1 MSPVET
7 ACPYCRTPLLLP
19 RGGSFACQRCRRSF
33 RYYPVAPSVAPAD
46 PCASVQSAG
55 EVSCALHSNNRAAG
69 NCERCGDFMC
79 PLCAVEVEGRSYCT
93 RCFDLLYQRGA
104 FRMTRQT
111 FTLPGN
117 AVALALLSL
126 PAMMLYGLGY
136 ATAIAS
142 ILMAVSALRQIG
154 ARPDLPGRST
164 AFAAIAIAV
173 FVMLLASAYVLVILS
188 IGKIES

>member
-1 MSPVET
+1 MET
-7 ACPYCRTPLLLP
+7 ACPYCRTPLMLP
-19 RGGSFACQRCRRSF
+19 RGGSFACQRCRRAF
-33 RYYPVAPSVAPAD
+33 RYYPVVPVPAPVI
-46 PCASVQSAG
+46 PCALVQSAG
-55 EVSCALHSNNRAAG
+55 EVSCALHSRNRAAG

-79 PLCAVEVEGRSYCT
+79 PLCAVEIEGRSYCT

-104 FRMTRQT
+104 FRMARQP

-126 PAMMLYGLGY
+126 PAMVLYGLGY

-154 ARPDLPGRST
+154 ARPDLPGRT
-164 AFAAIAIAV
+164 AALAAIAIAV
-173 FVMLLASAYVLVILS
+173 IVMLLATAYVLLILF
-188 IGKIES
+188 IGKVAS